1 MGDTEHHRELAVQKK
16 QGALDELKKGRA
28 SNVGDLTLK
37 AVEQAIEAAAAQ
49 EGKHFHLVPKTAHG
63 KRFEW
68 LKTRLPQLV
77 EEMDELWGT
86 YGDLGYGGINGERA
100 QSAVESMEKILD
112 GIGGI
117 TEIQFE

>member
-1 MGDTEHHRELAVQKK
+1 MQKR

-37 AVEQAIEAAAAQ
+37 AVEQAIEAAAAE
-49 EGKHFHLVPKTAHG
+49 EGEHFHLDPKTAHG

-68 LKTRLPQLV
+68 LKTRLPGLV
-77 EEMDELWGT
+77 GEMEQLWGA

-100 QSAVESMEKILD
+100 QRAVESMEKILND
-112 GIGGI
+112 IGDI
-117 TEIQFE
+117 TRIRFD